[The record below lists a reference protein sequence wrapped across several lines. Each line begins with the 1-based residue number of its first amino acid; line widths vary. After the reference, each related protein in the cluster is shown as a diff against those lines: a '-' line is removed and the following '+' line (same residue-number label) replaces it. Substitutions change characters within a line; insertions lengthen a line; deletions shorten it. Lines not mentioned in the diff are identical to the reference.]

1 MGNNPESPALLPLVG
16 VTANEL
22 AFALFLIG
30 LVYLAVSLPAL
41 ARLGARLGG
50 RDEGPATKGSTEQP

>member
-1 MGNNPESPALLPLVG
+1 MGNNLESTAPLPFVG

-22 AFALFLIG
+22 VFALFLIG

-41 ARLGARLGG
+41 ARLGARLAG
-50 RDEGPATKGSTEQP
+50 RFDGPSTKGSTEQP

>member
-1 MGNNPESPALLPLVG
+1 MLPLVG
-16 VTANEL
+16 LAANEL

-30 LVYLAVSLPAL
+30 LVYLAVSLPAI

-50 RDEGPATKGSTEQP
+50 RQPEAPLERS

>member
-1 MGNNPESPALLPLVG
+1 MVTNPEIAALLPLVG
-16 VTANEL
+16 LAANEL

-30 LVYLAVSLPAL
+30 LVYLAVSLPAI

-50 RDEGPATKGSTEQP
+50 RQPEAPRERS